1 MSKGVHWSL
10 SFLLL
15 GWTGIKLLVWL
26 SEVLLK
32 FGKGLLIGLLPLI
45 ELSWGKLVS
54 DPSNNTL
61 AGFSSWFFEFSA
73 RVLLNISSKVIP
85 VISSLSSSRFS
96 VIKKELFWLVGV
108 WTLEIPVVIWLSN
121 SLSISESVVAG
132 SVDDCDSK
140 YIVLQDGALENSV
153 LNNCYSNI

>member
-1 MSKGVHWSL
+1 
-10 SFLLL
+10 
-15 GWTGIKLLVWL
+15 
-26 SEVLLK
+26 
-32 FGKGLLIGLLPLI
+32 
-45 ELSWGKLVS
+45 
-54 DPSNNTL
+54 
-61 AGFSSWFFEFSA
+61 
-73 RVLLNISSKVIP
+73 
-85 VISSLSSSRFS
+85 LSSSRFS